1 MPRTYLWLA
10 RQICDRYRVSEYK
23 GKDDNAETL
32 KLSEANV
39 NVYTAGGFT
48 EYRVGRDGFV
58 KVRLRNASA
67 CADLVL
73 DCAARAVCWAKCRIS
88 MPKC

>member
-1 MPRTYLWLA
+1 
-10 RQICDRYRVSEYK
+10 VSEYK

-58 KVRLRNASA
+58 KVRWRKMDAAMN
-67 CADLVL
+67 CTDLGL
-73 DCAARAVCWAKCRIS
+73 DCAARGVCRAKCHIGMQKRE
-88 MPKC
+88 